1 MRTTNNL
8 FRKVHNY
15 THWKWWFTQFERKS
29 DVLEIFHCFQ
39 YFEGFRSMK
48 KWQISKPKI
57 VHWYQVKERHL
68 FFQNLFFKPMGN
80 LAGPLHMSPV
90 NWPCPALTGLIY
102 MRNFSPVSEMRE
114 SQRSWE
120 RVLAPNLRN
129 KANSRLSQH
138 RQNFQ
143 PAYWDLGWKNRDL
156 KNRAS
161 PPSHIN

>member
-29 DVLEIFHCFQ
+29 DVLEIFHYFQ

-68 FFQNLFFKPMGN
+68 FFQNLFFKTMGN

-90 NWPCPALTGLIY
+90 DWAGPALTGLIY
-102 MRNFSPVSEMRE
+102 MRHFSPVSEMRKAKDPGNE
-114 SQRSWE
+114 FWRQIWE
-120 RVLAPNLRN
+120 TKQTRAYHSFHKIFSPLTEISVE
-129 KANSRLSQH
+129 KTEISGTE
-138 RQNFQ
+138 
-143 PAYWDLGWKNRDL
+143 PARPLT
-156 KNRAS
+156 
-161 PPSHIN
+161 